1 MALIRLAATLL
12 NCRFDDLRQRDQE
25 RHQQQ
30 MVRYLAAAVVSV
42 FVLIGLSIYAWMQR
56 DAAVT
61 AGKEAFS
68 RELAANA
75 VLLPK
80 EDPELNLRLALN
92 AWRVAPTEQAEFS
105 LRNAMVDYN
114 DSHLRAVFEH
124 PSSVRWA
131 TFDPKGGR
139 IATASE
145 DGNATL
151 WSVDGGQPLRRFI
164 SGAKNEGGYDQIMYQ
179 ANFSPDGSLL
189 VTANQDGR
197 MRVYRSDTGEKL
209 IDVGAVE
216 PGDKPAALRSA
227 FFSHNGRRILTA
239 GEGGTVAIWDADT
252 GEKLMNLAGARGH
265 SDILYSAVF
274 SPNDE
279 LVATA
284 SRDGT
289 IRILDARSGELV
301 GKPLTV
307 EPRRP
312 FRTSAFSPPD
322 GKLILGAGESDRA
335 PLWNALTG
343 EGVGGIEGHG
353 ELLRW
358 AAFRVRPI
366 SS

>member
-1 MALIRLAATLL
+1 
-12 NCRFDDLRQRDQE
+12 
-25 RHQQQ
+25 
-30 MVRYLAAAVVSV
+30 
-42 FVLIGLSIYAWMQR
+42 
-56 DAAVT
+56 
-61 AGKEAFS
+61 
-68 RELAANA
+68 
-75 VLLPK
+75 
-80 EDPELNLRLALN
+80 
-92 AWRVAPTEQAEFS
+92 
-105 LRNAMVDYN
+105 
-114 DSHLRAVFEH
+114 
-124 PSSVRWA
+124 
-131 TFDPKGGR
+131 
-139 IATASE
+139 
-145 DGNATL
+145 
-151 WSVDGGQPLRRFI
+151 
-164 SGAKNEGGYDQIMYQ
+164 
-179 ANFSPDGSLL
+179 
-189 VTANQDGR
+189 
-197 MRVYRSDTGEKL
+197 
-209 IDVGAVE
+209 
-216 PGDKPAALRSA
+216 
-227 FFSHNGRRILTA
+227 
-239 GEGGTVAIWDADT
+239 
-252 GEKLMNLAGARGH
+252 MNLAGARGH